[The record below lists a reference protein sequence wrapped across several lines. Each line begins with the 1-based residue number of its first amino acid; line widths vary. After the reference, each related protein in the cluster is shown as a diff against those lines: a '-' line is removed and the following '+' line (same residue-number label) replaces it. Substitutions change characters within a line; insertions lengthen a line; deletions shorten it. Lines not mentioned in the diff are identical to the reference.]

1 LDKLGCEAPLQ
12 TFAAP
17 FAAFVLKN
25 GACALMFF
33 TAKVSMSAQSSQ
45 RECSY
50 SEEVQEFG
58 SSFAHLCGSL
68 RGLCVKKWRL
78 GLDVFFTAKVSM
90 SAQSSQRECIYSEGV
105 QEFGSS
111 FAHLCSSLRG
121 LCVKNGGWALMF
133 FYRKGLHVGA
143 KSTKGNI
150 QV

>member
-1 LDKLGCEAPLQ
+1 
-12 TFAAP
+12 
-17 FAAFVLKN
+17 
-25 GACALMFF
+25 
-33 TAKVSMSAQSSQ
+33 MSAQSSQ

-78 GLDVFFTAKVSM
+78 GLDVFLPQRSPCRRKVHRGNVVLARVCRSLE
-90 SAQSSQRECIYSEGV
+90 APLRT
-105 QEFGSS
+105 
-111 FAHLCSSLRG
+111 FAAPFAAFVL
-121 LCVKNGGWALMF
+121 KNGGWALMF